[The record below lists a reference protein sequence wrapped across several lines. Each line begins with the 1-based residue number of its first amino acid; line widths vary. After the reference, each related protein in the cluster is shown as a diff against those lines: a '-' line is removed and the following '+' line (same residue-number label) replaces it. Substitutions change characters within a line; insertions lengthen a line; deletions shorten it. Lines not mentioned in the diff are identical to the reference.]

1 MRCCRVT
8 AGKAKT
14 LFTMKKLLSFLCV
27 LLLAAGAQAA
37 TVRSQADPQ
46 RLVVWLTD
54 GSKVYHDLADEP
66 TTTFADGSLL
76 LTTAKTSISY
86 PLDKV
91 LRYTYEGVYSSIS
104 APTLQPG
111 EVFFSQEADGMT
123 FAGLPAGTLIQL
135 FSPDGKLLGQ
145 QTAAEGQKVEV
156 SANGMPAGTYIV
168 KAGDATYKFLKK

>member
-1 MRCCRVT
+1 M
-8 AGKAKT
+8 
-14 LFTMKKLLSFLCV
+14 
-27 LLLAAGAQAA
+27 
-37 TVRSQADPQ
+37 
-46 RLVVWLTD
+46 
-54 GSKVYHDLADEP
+54 
-66 TTTFADGSLL
+66 
-76 LTTAKTSISY
+76 
-86 PLDKV
+86 

-156 SANGMPAGTYIV
+156 SAKGMPAGTYIV

>member
-14 LFTMKKLLSFLCV
+14 SFAMKKLLSLLCV
-27 LLLAAGAQAA
+27 LLLSAGAQAA
-37 TVRSQADPQ
+37 TVRCQADPQ

-91 LRYTYEGVYSSIS
+91 LRYTYEGVYSSLS

-156 SANGMPAGTYIV
+156 SAKGMPAGTYIV